1 MNHSNLVAPRDHPLS
16 RKRKIGLHMLAE
28 HELIFGE
35 MNQREAYRWRLGEI
49 YSSEGLTMKVA
60 LEASNPMTL
69 LGLVAA
75 GMGVTIYP
83 ESLTGFVGE
92 RLSFRQIDDHR
103 FRLQTILAWKR
114 STPSKSVRAFV
125 ALARQPG

>member
-1 MNHSNLVAPRDHPLS
+1 
-16 RKRKIGLHMLAE
+16 MLAE
-28 HELIFGE
+28 HELILGE